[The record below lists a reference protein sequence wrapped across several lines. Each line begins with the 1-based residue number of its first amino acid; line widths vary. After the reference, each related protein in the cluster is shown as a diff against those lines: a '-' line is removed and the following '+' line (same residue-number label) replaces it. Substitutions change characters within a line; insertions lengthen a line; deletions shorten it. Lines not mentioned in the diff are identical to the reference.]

1 MYREIR
7 WKDRYVNDELKKMSG
22 ILIMLGIKG
31 SLFSVLTG
39 TFRGRIDVNVK
50 GRNSYEFICYW

>member
-7 WKDRYVNDELKKMSG
+7 WKDRYVNDELKKMRG

-31 SLFSVLTG
+31 SLFSVLSG
-39 TFRGRIDVNVK
+39 TIRGRIDVNLK
-50 GRNSYEFICYW
+50 GRNL